1 MRRFVYGPIVLLALV
16 SATHAQQGS
25 EQAQGRAQ
33 ATSDKDAGQGL
44 AAFVPE
50 NCFTS
55 GSGSSFLKVCIT
67 ENGNVSHLESPAGA
81 VHLKTR
87 EGFAVCSYDGTNI
100 IHGYDVGNAAEG
112 WGPAT
117 VSANKRVITRTS
129 LDGLVEL
136 KQTFTVV
143 PANRGVDVKMELK
156 NLSAVTLGSLEITRY
171 FDGDID
177 FTGTNDYFHNG
188 DSVWATRVHGLMMTL
203 APTTADVSLIM
214 TPYSEWDPWGPG
226 FQWARGCYGD
236 LFATGESGDFVGGA
250 NLRWFNIK
258 PGASKS
264 ATLHYQRF

>member
-1 MRRFVYGPIVLLALV
+1 MRRFVYGPIVVLALV

-25 EQAQGRAQ
+25 EQGQGKPQ
-33 ATSDKDAGQGL
+33 TISEKDAGQTL

-55 GSGSSFLKVCIT
+55 GSGKGFLKVCIT

-87 EGFAVCSYDGTNI
+87 EGFAVCSYNGTYVV
-100 IHGYDVGNAAEG
+100 HGFDVGNAAEG

-143 PANRGVDVKMELK
+143 AANRGVDVKMELK
-156 NLSAVTLGSLEITRY
+156 NLSPVTLGSLEITRY

-177 FTGTNDYFHNG
+177 FNGTNQYFHNG
-188 DSVWATRVHGLMMTL
+188 ESVWATSVHGLMMTL
-203 APTTADVSLIM
+203 APTTADTRPIM
-214 TPYSEWDPWGPG
+214 SKYSDWDAWGPG
-226 FQWARGCYGD
+226 SQWARGCYAD
-236 LFATGESGDFVGGA
+236 LHATGESGDFVGGA
-250 NLRWFNIK
+250 NLMWFNVK